1 MSRKPYYPDDYDGCL
16 NPQCSECKQPCEP
29 KCVDLGIG
37 PYEYWGQKGND
48 VSYQW
53 LSACC
58 EAEIEE
64 EGTHEKEYLD
74 PVGDDLR
81 AIGLLD

>member
-1 MSRKPYYPDDYDGCL
+1 MSRKYREEPECNDWFS
-16 NPQCSECKQPCEP
+16 PQCSECKQLCVPTL
-29 KCVDLGIG
+29 VDLGIG

-53 LSACC
+53 LSNCC

-64 EGTHEKEYLD
+64 EGSHETKTPD
-74 PVGDDLR
+74 PSGDALKS
-81 AIGLLD
+81 IGLLE